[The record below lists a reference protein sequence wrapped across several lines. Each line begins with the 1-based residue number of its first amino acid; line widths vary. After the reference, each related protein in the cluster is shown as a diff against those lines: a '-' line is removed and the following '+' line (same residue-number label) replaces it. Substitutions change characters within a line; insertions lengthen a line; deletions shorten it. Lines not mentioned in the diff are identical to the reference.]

1 MHCLVDRV
9 SAGPRQA
16 CNGNKAAGEKACML
30 ATGQPEHPASGP
42 RPATS
47 ALESESPRVFPP
59 FFRSL
64 PPFRRPCADICAIS
78 AVEIHL
84 SASLAEPGTSIETAV
99 PKTQIPDDQA
109 RRPRRIRQ
117 AIRGPRSGRRLK
129 GPGSTLFRVMKR
141 VAPALVLALGLGWGQ
156 HAVGLCQHSQVCG
169 CKRALTTHRFTTS
182 LVASIFA
189 RYLAPIQAG

>member
-1 MHCLVDRV
+1 MFRQ
-9 SAGPRQA
+9 GP
-16 CNGNKAAGEKACML
+16 G
-30 ATGQPEHPASGP
+30 
-42 RPATS
+42 RPATGTRLQVRRHACLPQGNLS
-47 ALESESPRVFPP
+47 TRRQDHAQQHQRWNQNPPGSSRHSFAPCLHSGGRAPIFVRYRQWKYIYRRVP
-59 FFRSL
+59 
-64 PPFRRPCADICAIS
+64 
-78 AVEIHL
+78 
-84 SASLAEPGTSIETAV
+84 AEPGTAV
-99 PKTQIPDDQA
+99 PKTQIPDDQKRA
-109 RRPRRIRQ
+109 RPRRIRQ

>member
-84 SASLAEPGTSIETAV
+84 SGRARTRNCRPV
-99 PKTQIPDDQA
+99 PKTQIPDDQKRA
-109 RRPRRIRQ
+109 RPRRIRQ